1 MQPALLSARDRLT
14 QLRAVVQAN
23 ENVKDSFKKQF
34 DIGRRTLADLL
45 DSENNLFQSRSNLV
59 ISEYV
64 EMFGVYRILASTG
77 LLLASLDIE
86 PPPESLT
93 DDNRDRVI
101 EANLR
106 KAIESTPVLDQAAP
120 PTLPGQPGAA
130 LAPILAPVAP
140 ILDPN
145 APAPLLDP
153 RAPAPLLD
161 PNAPVLPPGG
171 AVLDPRAPILPPG
184 GPLLDP
190 NAPILPPGGPVLDPN
205 APILPPQSRA
215 PGRRGAPSQ
224 AGTLPPG
231 AREARRGDH
240 LDTPNLIP
248 IFGVHPPEAKVA
260 LRQPPK
266 SAAPAPASEKVAVL
280 DARAGSRKPAP
291 EISYRDF
298 WWFGPLAAAP
308 SRTAPKTALAG
319 RSAGR
324 TMPKLPMAKGKPFWS
339 FD

>member
-1 MQPALLSARDRLT
+1 M
-14 QLRAVVQAN
+14 
-23 ENVKDSFKKQF
+23 
-34 DIGRRTLADLL
+34 ADLL
-45 DSENNLFQSRSNLV
+45 DSENNLFQSRSNLI
-59 ISEYV
+59 ISEFV

-86 PPPESLT
+86 PAPESLT
-93 DDNRDRVI
+93 NDSRDRVI
-101 EANLR
+101 ETSLR
-106 KAIESTPVLDQAAP
+106 KAVESTPTLDQAAP
-120 PTLPGQPGAA
+120 SSLPGQPGAA

-140 ILDPN
+140 VLDPN

-161 PNAPVLPPGG
+161 PNAPVTPPGG
-171 AVLDPRAPILPPG
+171 AVLDPNAPVTPPSGAVLDPNAPILPPG

-205 APILPPQSRA
+205 APILPPQGRA
-215 PGRRGAPSQ
+215 PGRALGRPGGRPTQ

-231 AREARRGDH
+231 AREAWRGDH

-260 LRQPPK
+260 LQQPSKAAVP
-266 SAAPAPASEKVAVL
+266 APAPEKVAAL
-280 DARAGSRKPAP
+280 DVRAGPRKPAP
-291 EISYRDF
+291 DISYRDF
-298 WWFGPLAAAP
+298 WWFGPLATAP
-308 SRTAPKTALAG
+308 AMTAPKTAPAG
-319 RSAGR
+319 RSAEQ
-324 TMPKLPMAKGKPFWS
+324 TVPKFPMTKGKPFWS